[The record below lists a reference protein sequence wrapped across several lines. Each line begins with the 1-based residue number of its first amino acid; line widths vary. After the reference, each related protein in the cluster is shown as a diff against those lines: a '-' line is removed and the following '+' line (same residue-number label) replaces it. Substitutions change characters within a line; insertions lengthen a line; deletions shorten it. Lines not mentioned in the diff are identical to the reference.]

1 VALQTYIDDT
11 ADLLRDPNHLFWSI
25 SQLTRYINLARYQL
39 VKITACLPIL
49 ISGQSPFGSAS
60 QAGYSIPGAT
70 IPGMLPGNTQGA
82 QNASGAVSTS
92 SNGCNTIPGVE
103 QYPFTYFNRFL
114 QAANA
119 GADKIIDVMDCAVAQ
134 GGIRPAM
141 SWIDFSSLQA
151 YMRSYNLGVT
161 SFPYFW
167 STFGDGTNGQLW
179 LFPVP
184 IGGGYIGEIEL
195 LVSASPKQLFSNND
209 VEIIPDNF
217 RDAIPFRAAFLA
229 NMNAQKTGAANL
241 MLNYFNDLLGIARVS
256 SDRGKVQSY
265 YFTDI

>member
-1 VALQTYIDDT
+1 MALSNYIADT
-11 ADLLRDPNHLFWSI
+11 RDLLRDANGLFWSDA
-25 SQLTRYINLARYQL
+25 QLTRYINLARYQL
-39 VKITACLPIL
+39 CKITACLPIL
-49 ISGQSPFGSAS
+49 ISGQSPFGSTS
-60 QAGYSIPGAT
+60 QAGFSIPGAT
-70 IPGMLPGNTQGA
+70 IPGMLPGNTPGA

-92 SNGCNTIPGVE
+92 SNGFNTIPGVE
-103 QYPFTYFNRFL
+103 CYPYSYGNRFL

-119 GADKIIDVMDCAVAQ
+119 GADKIIDVMDVAVAQ

-167 STFGDGTNGQLW
+167 STFGDGTNGQVW

-184 IGGGYIGEIEL
+184 ISGSYIGEMEW
-195 LVSASPKQLFSNND
+195 LVSASPKQLFSDND
-209 VEIIPDNF
+209 PEIIPDSF
-217 RDAIPFRAAFLA
+217 WDAIPFRAAFLA
-229 NMNAQKTGAANL
+229 NMNAQKTGQANL
-241 MLNYFNDLLGIARVS
+241 MLNYFNEFLGIDRVAA
-256 SDRGKVQSY
+256 DRGRVPSY